1 MQVNYWCDAGP
12 TGLLSLDDLG
22 FGWDLLA
29 MSRYWLL
36 LHFPFSLWFRQ
47 HHFWV
52 TLDNQQLRC
61 HLQSTLCCTK
71 GCIRFSPRKEHLD
84 QLLLPF
90 GTQTPLD
97 FRAVGHWEGGRKGRI
112 TWSLYCPLLDGSRG
126 AVQRTGH
133 TVRRKSWSLTVREP
147 MSRGNAVHKREWIM
161 QNVRL
166 TSVLFCFFFPPPGD
180 S

>member
-90 GTQTPLD
+90 GKQTPLD

-112 TWSLYCPLLDGSRG
+112 TWSLYCPLLDGRVVVPCRG
-126 AVQRTGH
+126 LDTQSGERAGP
-133 TVRRKSWSLTVREP
+133 SPSESLCQGV
-147 MSRGNAVHKREWIM
+147 M
-161 QNVRL
+161 QCIKE
-166 TSVLFCFFFPPPGD
+166 SG
-180 S
+180 